1 MVIAIST
8 NGTRRQLEDWSHIQ
22 WRKAHKLVKNLRQRI
37 FRARKLGNF
46 RTLRN
51 LQKLMQ
57 RSYANLLL
65 SVRRITQTNKGKATA
80 GIDNEIINT
89 PAQRVNLVNNWK
101 GGNLKPTRRV
111 EIPKPNGKKRPLGIP
126 TVRDRIE
133 QAIIKNSLEPE
144 WESVFEPNSYGFRPG
159 RSCQDAI
166 AQNFI
171 RLKGGKDTWVLEA
184 DIRGFFDNI
193 AHESI
198 LSMISNFPKRE
209 IIKGWLKAGFV
220 SNGKYNPTETGTPQ
234 GGVISPLLANI
245 GLHGLEQ
252 MIKSILPHYAK
263 RKGTQTVQFGVI
275 RYADDF
281 IVTARDKE
289 SLENVQIQIQQWLVE
304 RGLELSAE
312 KTLITSMEKGFD
324 FLGFNHRHYNG
335 KLLTRPSRKKVLDFC
350 KRIGDEIKALNGSKQ
365 EDVISKLN
373 SILRGFANYYKGGV
387 SKVTFNYI
395 SHRVWQ
401 YLWRWAKRRHPNK
414 GTNWVKDKY
423 FKTINGNKWVFACEL
438 GERENKDQKFN
449 YCLYSIAST
458 PIERHVKVNG
468 GASPDDQTLKEYWD
482 KRNQKLGKSYWAK
495 GSKNYLIAQNQKW
508 KCPICGQPLLN
519 GEEIE
524 THHIVPVAKGG
535 LNDLSNLQHL
545 HSPCHKQVHSKPKS
559 TSLK

>member
-1 MVIAIST
+1 MLTIMST

-46 RTLRN
+46 RTLRS

-80 GIDNEIINT
+80 GIDKEIINT
-89 PAQRVNLVNNWK
+89 PAQRVNLVNTWN
-101 GGNLKPTRRV
+101 GGNLQPTRRV

-144 WESVFEPNSYGFRPG
+144 WESMFEPNSYGFRPG
-159 RSCQDAI
+159 KSCQDAI
-166 AQNFI
+166 GQNFM
-171 RLKGGKDTWVLEA
+171 RLQKGRDTWVLEA

-198 LSMISNFPKRE
+198 LSMINNFPKRKLIRE
-209 IIKGWLKAGFV
+209 WLKAGFV
-220 SNGKYNPTETGTPQ
+220 FDGKFNPTETGTPQ

-245 GLHGLEQ
+245 GLHGLEIY
-252 MIKSILPHYAK
+252 IKSTNPKL
-263 RKGTQTVQFGVI
+263 GVV

-281 IVTARDKE
+281 IVTARDKG
-289 SLENVQIQIQQWLVE
+289 SLEKTEIQIQQWLSE

-312 KTLITSMEKGFD
+312 KTLITSLEEGFN

-335 KLLTRPSRKKVLDFC
+335 KLLIKPSKQKVLDFC
-350 KRIGDEIKALNGSKQ
+350 KRIGNEVKKLDGAPQEAL
-365 EDVISKLN
+365 IAKLN
-373 SILRGFANYYKGGV
+373 PILRGFANYYKGVV
-387 SKVTFNYI
+387 SKETFSYI
-395 SHRVWQ
+395 SSRMWQ

-414 GTNWVKDKY
+414 NTTWVRKAY
-423 FKTINGNKWVFACEL
+423 FKTIKGNKWTFACTISEHQ
-438 GERENKDQKFN
+438 GMVDRI
-449 YCLYSIAST
+449 YSLYPIAYT
-458 PIERHVKVNG
+458 PIERHVKVKG
-468 GASPDDQTLKEYWD
+468 EASPDDPSLKDYWD

-508 KCPICGQPLLN
+508 KCPICGEALFN

-524 THHIVPVAKGG
+524 THHIVPVSEEG
-535 LNDLSNLQHL
+535 LNDISNLQHL
-545 HSPCHKQVHSKPKS
+545 HTPCHKQVHTKSKK